1 MRLDNGRIAA
11 DATERIH
18 MANFDDLVDEFLR
31 DEFEESPVNASG
43 LGLTEYDDR
52 LDDLSAEAFDRRR
65 FKAAAWRTRFAA
77 VADIGPTTDQCI
89 DRDLAVAMMTGREVM
104 ADWLAWRRDPVTY
117 SGPITNG
124 LFGLFLHRLRPES
137 ELVEAAVARLA
148 QAPRALEQGRAN
160 LDARLAHPLILER
173 GRDAARGAARYVR
186 DLLPGEA
193 AAPRDRERLADAGAE
208 AARAL
213 ESWAAH
219 LDEMARV
226 ATGTW
231 QLSEERYTRLLHD
244 REALPYDARSLRERG
259 RSEYKRLAAEMAAL
273 SRRAWGTDDW
283 NSVVERANG
292 DHPRTEEEMRRAY
305 AAWTEKARA
314 FLVETGLITIPEGES
329 CEVLPSPPF
338 QRPLLG
344 VASYQQPP
352 AFAPSLLGHFFVP
365 YAPDGASA
373 AEIQKRL
380 AANSFGHIPTT
391 TVHEAYPGHHWHLVV
406 RKARARR
413 LRRVLGT
420 PYFTEGW
427 GLYSERLMRERGFFT
442 EPIQDLNHLKA
453 TLFRAAR
460 IIVDTSLHLGEM
472 THDEAVRFMVER
484 TATPEPTARAEVGRY
499 CWWPTQASSY
509 LTGCLEI
516 LRIRDRYLESRGLQT
531 DSAATAPV
539 EVLRDFHDRLAE
551 SGSLPLG
558 LAERALLGPRQDSA
572 EATIS

>member
-1 MRLDNGRIAA
+1 MA
-11 DATERIH
+11 DFEET
-18 MANFDDLVDEFLR
+18 VDEFLAE
-31 DEFEESPVNASG
+31 EFDESPVAASG

-52 LDDLSAEAFDRRR
+52 IDELSAEAFDRRR
-65 FKAAAWRTRFAA
+65 SRAATWRSRFDAIPDA
-77 VADIGPTTDQCI
+77 NLTAEERI
-89 DRDLAVAMMTGREVM
+89 DRDLAVATMAGREVM
-104 ADWLAWRRDPVTY
+104 ADWLAWRRDPVAY
-117 SGPITNG
+117 SGPITGG
-124 LFGLFLHRLRPES
+124 LFGLFLHRLRPEK
-137 ELVEAAVARLA
+137 ELVEAALARLA

-160 LDARLAHPLILER
+160 LDPRLAHPLILER

-186 DLLPGEA
+186 ELLPREA
-193 AAPRDRERLADAGAE
+193 GTQRDREKLADAGLE
-208 AARAL
+208 AALAL
-213 ESWAAH
+213 ESWAGF
-219 LDEMARV
+219 LDEMAGR

-231 QLSEERYTRLLHD
+231 QLGEERYTRLLRE

-259 RSEYKRLAAEMAAL
+259 RSEYDRLSAEMAGLA
-273 SRRAWGTDDW
+273 RRAWGTDDW
-283 NSVVERANG
+283 NSILDRTAG
-292 DHPRTEEEMRRAY
+292 DHPRSEEEMRQSY
-305 AAWTEKARA
+305 EAWTARA
-314 FLVETGLITIPEGES
+314 RSFLAETGLVTLPAGES

-338 QRPLLG
+338 QRPLIG

-365 YAPDGASA
+365 FAPDGASA

-391 TVHEAYPGHHWHLVV
+391 TVHEAYPGHHWHLVM
-406 RKARARR
+406 RKSRARR

-420 PYFTEGW
+420 PYFNEGW

-442 EPIQDLNHLKA
+442 EPIQELNHLKA

-472 THDEAVRFMVER
+472 SHDDAVRFMVEK

-516 LRIRDRYLESRGLQT
+516 LRIRDRFLESRGLSAG
-531 DSAATAPV
+531 SAAAAPV
-539 EVLRDFHDRLAE
+539 GVLRDFHDRLAG

-558 LAERALLGPRQDSA
+558 LAEIALLGGGTTKPA
-572 EATIS
+572 MG

>member
-1 MRLDNGRIAA
+1 MSD
-11 DATERIH
+11 
-18 MANFDDLVDEFLR
+18 FDGLVEQFLSE
-31 DEFEESPVNASG
+31 EFEESPVNASS

-52 LDDLSAEAFDRRR
+52 LDDLSAGAFDRRQSL
-65 FKAAAWRTRFAA
+65 ATAWHKRFAA
-77 VADIGPTTDQCI
+77 VADTGLTADERI
-89 DRDLAVAMMTGREVM
+89 DRDLAVAMMSGREVM

-117 SGPITNG
+117 SGPITGG
-124 LFGLFLHRLRPES
+124 LFGLFLHRLRPEE
-137 ELVEAAVARLA
+137 ELVDAAVARLA
-148 QAPRALEQGRAN
+148 QAPKALEQGRAN
-160 LDARLAHPLILER
+160 LDPGLAHPLILGR

-193 AAPRDRERLADAGAE
+193 GTQRDRARLAEAGE
-208 AARAL
+208 VAARAL
-213 ESWAAH
+213 ESWAAF
-219 LDEMARV
+219 LDEMAGT

-231 QLSEERYTRLLHD
+231 QLGEERYTRLLRE

-259 RSEYKRLAAEMAAL
+259 RAEYEDLSDEMATLAK
-273 SRRAWGTDDW
+273 REFGTDDW
-283 NSVVERANG
+283 NSVLERAAS
-292 DHPRTEEEMRRAY
+292 DHPKTEEEMRATY
-305 AAWTEKARA
+305 EAWTEKARA
-314 FLVETGLITIPEGES
+314 FLIETGLVTIPSGES

-338 QRPLLG
+338 QRPLIG
-344 VASYQQPP
+344 VASYQSPP

-365 YAPDGASA
+365 FAPDGASPE
-373 AEIQKRL
+373 EIQKRL

-406 RKARARR
+406 RKSKARR

-420 PYFTEGW
+420 PYFNEGW

-442 EPIQDLNHLKA
+442 EPIQELNHLKA

-460 IIVDTSLHLGEM
+460 IVVDTSLHMGEM
-472 THDEAVRFMVER
+472 THDEAVKFMVEK

-516 LRIRDRYLESRGLQT
+516 LRIRDAYLESRGVPT
-531 DSAATAPV
+531 GSAAAAPAA
-539 EVLRDFHDRLAE
+539 VLREFHDRLAA

-558 LAERALLGPRQDSA
+558 LAERAMLEPA
-572 EATIS
+572 